1 MIALYTVLFI
11 LLRSRAPG
19 RPPRDEPAAC
29 SVDTDAEAEP
39 RLSRTEKTRVN
50 GSAAPPGRRACPPVR
65 RTRKSACPT
74 PAPMRSQKRSG
85 RSKEAAHT
93 EPRAMR
99 PGVRRLSK
107 NKEKPAVSEQQG
119 SSRGQGPPR
128 IGSASVRK
136 CRFQAFS
143 GIVFCLPAKYA
154 LAKRSQKSPCWTF
167 LTSWEPRA
175 VRPGVRCVGY
185 FMLLYRKV
193 TIWPL
198 VQVAL
203 GLKVVAEV
211 PLVIWG
217 S

>member
-1 MIALYTVLFI
+1 MNLLFVCFSPI
-11 LLRSRAPG
+11 LAPFS
-19 RPPRDEPAAC
+19 A
-29 SVDTDAEAEP
+29 SVN
-39 RLSRTEKTRVN
+39 RTRYGKGARKRI
-50 GSAAPPGRRACPPVR
+50 GDPPGRRACPPVR
-65 RTRKSACPT
+65 RTRKSACPP
-74 PAPMRSQKRSG
+74 PAPMRGRERSG
-85 RSKEAAHT
+85 RTKEAAKT

-143 GIVFCLPAKYA
+143 GIVFCHPAKYA

-175 VRPGVRCVGY
+175 MRPGVRCVGY

-217 S
+217 LWLTAHRTAS